1 MNKNVIISNLIQIAE
16 VLDSKQMFNQAE
28 RLTDVMV
35 KIAQIT
41 TGEEERILQELEN
54 ESFNSRL
61 KDVPNSTGE
70 DKPETSD
77 TISLIVNG
85 KSVRVPKDI
94 ETTKI
99 YDKERFKLNFDPD
112 NNQLFYKSENGKKNV
127 VLDKDGNVREV
138 RPKRYDFTKQIGLR
152 KMFGN
157 WRLPNLNKS
166 IPLEPYLRKELI
178 PDVAKVVRPIGNVAK
193 QTITKPITDTLGAAA
208 DDLGIGV
215 PGRDNP
221 FMADA
226 KFDLGPSSD
235 PTPITLKPSEE
246 SVEIKA
252 PISLPEPTGAKA
264 VKPKDSSTSGGDGPN
279 SIKIP
284 KDQLKDIKTPD
295 DLLFWSMMVGN
306 DISYSSYDIKKENK
320 YYSKNNKQNT
330 TDFINKLTSSSWV
343 NKINPKI
350 REMKNQA
357 ISLLDNKTNT
367 KKEAMNKL
375 HIVNRL
381 YKLAQ
386 MFDEMN
392 MPEQADDVTN
402 VMENISDSPEK
413 TAWTNYARTL
423 AKKDPDF
430 IPPVKPKVSAI
441 TFLDVTE
448 TALSDY
454 HLYKNNK
461 KQLPKLS
468 TMEENQLKDLAK
480 NADRAR

>member
-41 TGEEERILQELEN
+41 TGEDERDLQNLEK
-54 ESFNSRL
+54 EQFISRL
-61 KDVPNSTGE
+61 RDVSQPEVE

-112 NNQLFYKSENGKKNV
+112 NSQLFYKSENGKKNV

-138 RPKRYDFTKQIGLR
+138 RPKRYDFTKQIGLK

-178 PDVAKVVRPIGNVAK
+178 PDVAKVVRPIGDVAK

-215 PGRDNP
+215 PGRDKP

-252 PISLPEPTGAKA
+252 PISLPEPTGPEA
-264 VKPKDSSTSGGDGPN
+264 VKPKDSDTNGRNDGPS
-279 SIKIP
+279 SIRIP
-284 KDQLKDIKTPD
+284 KDQLRDIKTPD

-306 DISYSSYDIKKENK
+306 GIEYSQYDKKKENI
-320 YYSKNNKQNT
+320 YYSEKNKQNT
-330 TDFINKLTSSSWV
+330 RNFIV
-343 NKINPKI
+343 G
-350 REMKNQA
+350 NQQLA
-357 ISLLDNKTNT
+357 SNLD
-367 KKEAMNKL
+367 
-375 HIVNRL
+375 
-381 YKLAQ
+381 
-386 MFDEMN
+386 
-392 MPEQADDVTN
+392 
-402 VMENISDSPEK
+402 
-413 TAWTNYARTL
+413 
-423 AKKDPDF
+423 
-430 IPPVKPKVSAI
+430 
-441 TFLDVTE
+441 
-448 TALSDY
+448 
-454 HLYKNNK
+454 
-461 KQLPKLS
+461 
-468 TMEENQLKDLAK
+468 
-480 NADRAR
+480 

>member
-1 MNKNVIISNLIQIAE
+1 
-16 VLDSKQMFNQAE
+16 
-28 RLTDVMV
+28 MV

-41 TGEEERILQELEN
+41 TGEDERDLQKLEN

-61 KDVPNSTGE
+61 RDVPSPTGE

-77 TISLIVNG
+77 TISLSVNG

-94 ETTKI
+94 ESTKI
-99 YDKERFKLNFDPD
+99 FDKELFKLNFDPE
-112 NNQLFYKSENGKKNV
+112 NNRLFYKSENGKKIV
-127 VLDKDGNVREV
+127 FLDKDGKVSET
-138 RPKRYDFTKQIGLR
+138 RPKKYDLAKQLGLR

-178 PDVAKVVRPIGNVAK
+178 PDVARVVRPIGDVAK
-193 QTITKPITDTLGAAA
+193 QTITKPITDTLGAAT
-208 DDLGIGV
+208 DDLGITV
-215 PGRDNP
+215 PGRDKP

-235 PTPITLKPSEE
+235 PTPITSKPSEE

-252 PISLPEPTGAKA
+252 PISLPEPTGPNA
-264 VKPKDSSTSGGDGPN
+264 VEPKDSDTNGSNDGPS

-306 DISYSSYDIKKENK
+306 DIPYSKYDMKKENV
-320 YYSKNNKQNT
+320 YYSEKNKQNT
-330 TDFINKLTSSSWV
+330 RDYINKLTSSSWV

-357 ISLLDNKTNT
+357 ISLLDNKTNM

-461 KQLPKLS
+461 KQLPKLTS
-468 TMEENQLKDLAK
+468 MEENQLKELAK